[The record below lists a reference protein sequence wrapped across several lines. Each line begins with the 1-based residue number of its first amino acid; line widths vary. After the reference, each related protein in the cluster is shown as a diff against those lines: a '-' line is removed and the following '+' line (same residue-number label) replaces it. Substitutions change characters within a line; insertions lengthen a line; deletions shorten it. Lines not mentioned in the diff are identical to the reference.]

1 MATNVEIK
9 AYVRDPER
17 LRRLAEGVS
26 DTPAEVIHQ
35 RDVFLNTERGRLKLR
50 TTSSDHGYLVYY
62 ERANVS
68 GPRPSEYY
76 LSETQDPAS
85 LERLLTRAFGV
96 RGTVVKVR
104 TLYMAGNTRI
114 HLDQV
119 EGLGHFCELEV
130 MLTEGQSAA
139 EGQAIAEDLMR
150 QLDIQEKD
158 LVNVAYMDLLEQ
170 RAQESSSGEKG
181 DRSE

>member
-9 AYVRDPER
+9 AYVPDPER
-17 LRRLAEGVS
+17 LHRLAEGVS

-50 TTSSDHGYLVYY
+50 TTSPDHGYLVYY

-68 GPRPSEYY
+68 GPRPSKYY
-76 LSETQDPAS
+76 LSETRDPAS
-85 LERLLTRAFGV
+85 LEKLLTRAFGV

-104 TLYMAGNTRI
+104 TLFMVGNTRI

-119 EGLGHFCELEV
+119 EGLGCFCELEV
-130 MLTEGQSAA
+130 VLSAGQNAA

-150 QLDIQEKD
+150 RLEIQERD

-170 RAQESSSGEKG
+170 RAQESSSGAKEPLI
-181 DRSE
+181 

>member
-1 MATNVEIK
+1 MATNIEIK
-9 AYVRDPER
+9 AYVHDPER
-17 LRRLAEGVS
+17 LRRLAEGLS
-26 DTPAEVIHQ
+26 DTPALVIHQ

-50 TTSSDHGYLVYY
+50 ITSDHDGYLVYY

-76 LSETQDPAS
+76 LSQTREPAS
-85 LERLLTRAFGV
+85 LEQVLTRAFGI

-104 TLYMAGNTRI
+104 TLFMVGNTRI

-119 EGLGHFCELEV
+119 EGLGHYCELEV
-130 MLTEGQSAA
+130 VLTEGQSAA

-150 QLDIQEKD
+150 RLEIQQQD

-170 RAQESSSGEKG
+170 RARESSAARKNN
-181 DRSE
+181 